1 MKLSTWNWIAAA
13 ANGASALGLGIWF
26 LVQKG
31 DINFNT
37 TLYNLHITDFNVD
50 KPEDSVLTPTPA
62 LNVTGLV
69 MKILVIVYFLFTTF
83 FHVLYATDAFGTGAY
98 SRAIASQNNWFR
110 WIEYAISSTIMTF
123 LIAIICGVKS
133 LDAVI
138 LLVVMNIG
146 MILCGQIV
154 EAASGVNAKNIKIIA
169 TLIGWVLLAGI
180 VFIFFK
186 SFFTGLAD
194 AKTNGFK
201 VPTWVYFIIFPL
213 VAWYASFGF
222 VSLWQAFGKN
232 HTVQQYLKI
241 EKAYIILSLFSKINL
256 GYFIAFGLTRPKPEE
271 A

>member
-13 ANGASALGLGIWF
+13 ANGASALGIGIWF
-26 LVQKG
+26 LVQRG
-31 DINFNT
+31 NINFNT

-62 LNVTGLV
+62 LNITGLV
-69 MKILVIVYFLFTTF
+69 MKILVVVYFLFTTF
-83 FHVLYATDAFGTGAY
+83 FHILYATDAFGTGAY

-123 LIAIICGVKS
+123 LIAIVCGVKS

-154 EAASGVNAKNIKIIA
+154 ESASGVNATNIKIIGS
-169 TLIGWVLLAGI
+169 LIGFILLAGI
-180 VFIFFK
+180 VAIFFK

-194 AKTNGFK
+194 AKTNGYK

-213 VAWYASFGF
+213 VVWYASFGF

-241 EKAYIILSLFSKINL
+241 EKAYILLSLFSKINL

>member
-1 MKLSTWNWIAAA
+1 MKLSTWNWTAAV

-26 LVQKG
+26 LLNKG
-31 DINFNT
+31 NINFNT

-50 KPEDSVLTPTPA
+50 NPEASILTPTPA
-62 LNVTGLV
+62 LAITGLV
-69 MKILVIVYFLFTTF
+69 MKILVVVYFVFTAF
-83 FHVLYATDAFGTGAY
+83 FHILYATDAFGTGAY
-98 SRAIASQNNWFR
+98 SRAIARQNNWFR

-123 LIAIICGVKS
+123 LISIICGVKS

-138 LLVVMNIG
+138 LLVVMNVG
-146 MILCGQIV
+146 MILCGQIT
-154 EAASGVNAKNIKIIA
+154 EAASGPNATNIKIIA

-186 SFFTGLAD
+186 NFFMGLSD